1 MNNRDTMK
9 LRRAMAGAMAVG
21 IIAFSAAGFS
31 ACGES
36 AADKV
41 SKNLGTAAEQFEVQ
55 RRIIF
60 VNGITDKV
68 LYSVEGR
75 CSIETND
82 NLPANLEV
90 ICKEGPDSYKKH
102 FLGLSDNVTWVS
114 TQLEGVDVS
123 EYRTRIIFRPESLVP
138 NFDLIAGEQP

>member
-1 MNNRDTMK
+1 M
-9 LRRAMAGAMAVG
+9 RRFIALALVAVTGALGV
-21 IIAFSAAGFS
+21 S

-41 SKNLGTAAEQFEVQ
+41 GKNLGKAAEQFEVQ

-75 CSIETND
+75 CSIEQNG
-82 NLPANLEV
+82 NLPANLEL

-102 FLGLSDNVTWVS
+102 FLGLSDNVTWIA
-114 TQLEGVDVS
+114 TQLQGVDVS
-123 EYRTRIIFRPESLVP
+123 EYRTRIIFRPEAFVP
-138 NFDLIAGEQP
+138 DFDLITGEQP